1 MSKHARTQGSGR
13 ANHALIRAHW
23 AQPDTWTKPI
33 ENFLWSRKHLQL
45 RASRQTPRPPLRPV
59 RQRQPR
65 RQHRKSPRAARRRAA
80 CRRPA
85 TAAGCHTERAARA
98 ALPMPTL
105 RRPHDRHRGVRTRLR
120 AEVAA
125 DAGQV
130 RHVMSQTSSA
140 RRPLSRSVALAPRRR
155 RSLSTRFMAIHAP
168 APVHNPSNPAR
179 DASFALAP
187 PPRAGMQVAPPQSP
201 ASIECAANLKSP

>member
-23 AQPDTWTKPI
+23 AQQPRGQNPWTK
-33 ENFLWSRKHLQL
+33 FQVVARKHLQL

-65 RQHRKSPRAARRRAA
+65 RQHRKSPRAARRAA

-98 ALPMPTL
+98 ALPMPAL

-155 RSLSTRFMAIHAP
+155 RSLSTQFMAIHAP